1 MRVYIPGNVAD
12 MEGYLSGNWEPK
24 RGYGVTPLLLQISA
38 YDDQE
43 ELAEQARDAAATDS
57 VIEFRS
63 PRRLV
68 VAVDYPRADVTPVPE
83 EHPAAVA
90 LEGRVML
97 DSIACAFVD
106 EPEASTHAKKAAKG
120 DADALALLEEHELLW
135 FDVTELDQIVPL
147 S

>member
-12 MEGYLSGNWEPK
+12 LQSYLSGTWEPSQ
-24 RGYGVTPLLLQISA
+24 GYAVTPLLLQISA

-57 VIEFRS
+57 VIDHKS

-68 VAVDYPRADVTPVPE
+68 VVVDYPRADVTPTPE
-83 EHPAAVA
+83 DHPAAVA

-97 DSIACAFVD
+97 DTVACAFVD
-106 EPEASTHAKKAAKG
+106 EAAAIPHAKKAAKG
-120 DADALALLEEHELLW
+120 DLDALANLEEHQLLW
-135 FDVTELDQIVPL
+135 FDATELDQIDPA
-147 S
+147 